1 MRLLWIHLVGAALV
15 VSPLVRAARRGPPLA
30 PLVRVPAQVAELTAA
45 RSADDVFLTLK
56 VPATNVGGDTPGDV
70 GAIEIYAATA
80 ERQPELD
87 ARLPAAPWTQL
98 IRVPVRRPVPP
109 PPPPSA
115 SPSKPPS
122 TPPVPPPPVEPGLD
136 QGQQVTF
143 RERLTPRSAGAGGR
157 AHGAIGGGAR
167 RGAAAVA
174 AA

>member
-1 MRLLWIHLVGAALV
+1 M
-15 VSPLVRAARRGPPLA
+15 
-30 PLVRVPAQVAELTAA
+30 PAQVAELTAA
-45 RSADDVFLTLK
+45 RSADDVFLTLR

-87 ARLPAAPWTQL
+87 ERLPAAPWTQL
-98 IRVPVRRPVPP
+98 MRVPVRRPVPP

-115 SPSKPPS
+115 SPS

-143 RERLTPRSAGAGGR
+143 RERLTPELLVAPAAAPTVPS
-157 AHGAIGGGAR
+157 GGGAR
-167 RGAAAVA
+167 RARRRCRCR
-174 AA
+174 

>member
-15 VSPLVRAARRGPPLA
+15 VSPLAACGKKGPPLA

-45 RSADDVFLTLK
+45 RSADDVFLTLR

-70 GAIEIYAATA
+70 GAIEIYAATG

-87 ARLPAAPWTQL
+87 ERLPAAPWTQL
-98 IRVPVRRPVPP
+98 MRVPVRRPVPP

-115 SPSKPPS
+115 SPS

-143 RERLTPRSAGAGGR
+143 RERLTPETARGAGGR

-174 AA
+174 AR